1 MYRYDLPTHLG
12 WIKFILERVLPINN
26 VCVANK
32 ERIKEV
38 LSNLIDVKFPK
49 LNEPS
54 EYYIMPRVRFHPSIE
69 RDHLLEIARET
80 MKEKRPEC
88 QECWYLISSRG
99 LRHPDVC
106 RLYTVPCSIWTRWRS
121 RRRTPLY
128 NGAFDLIPPIL
139 DSTQKVKLEKLFD
152 YYIFR
157 SFEKELL
164 YWNFYRMDK

>member
-1 MYRYDLPTHLG
+1 MCL
-12 WIKFILERVLPINN
+12 ISERVLPINN

-88 QECWYLISSRG
+88 QECFINFCNPATLFLYQWILHG
-99 LRHPDVC
+99 LV
-106 RLYTVPCSIWTRWRS
+106 S
-121 RRRTPLY
+121 
-128 NGAFDLIPPIL
+128 
-139 DSTQKVKLEKLFD
+139 
-152 YYIFR
+152 
-157 SFEKELL
+157 
-164 YWNFYRMDK
+164 

>member
-1 MYRYDLPTHLG
+1 MYRYVQRPTDGSVAENMVATWPKCL
-12 WIKFILERVLPINN
+12 ILERVLPINN

-88 QECWYLISSRG
+88 QACFNPAIFKDSPDRIDSHYPYPLISPDSIRRSLSFT
-99 LRHPDVC
+99 LR
-106 RLYTVPCSIWTRWRS
+106 L
-121 RRRTPLY
+121 
-128 NGAFDLIPPIL
+128 
-139 DSTQKVKLEKLFD
+139 
-152 YYIFR
+152 
-157 SFEKELL
+157 
-164 YWNFYRMDK
+164 

>member
-1 MYRYDLPTHLG
+1 MYRLGPSPGQHLK
-12 WIKFILERVLPINN
+12 IMFISERVLPINN

-88 QECWYLISSRG
+88 QEC
-99 LRHPDVC
+99 
-106 RLYTVPCSIWTRWRS
+106 
-121 RRRTPLY
+121 
-128 NGAFDLIPPIL
+128 
-139 DSTQKVKLEKLFD
+139 
-152 YYIFR
+152 
-157 SFEKELL
+157 
-164 YWNFYRMDK
+164 

>member
-1 MYRYDLPTHLG
+1 M
-12 WIKFILERVLPINN
+12 
-26 VCVANK
+26 ANK

-88 QECWYLISSRG
+88 QECCHQIKM
-99 LRHPDVC
+99 
-106 RLYTVPCSIWTRWRS
+106 TRKSHNYIRM
-121 RRRTPLY
+121 
-128 NGAFDLIPPIL
+128 NIN
-139 DSTQKVKLEKLFD
+139 STKKVKLEELLD
-152 YYIFR
+152 DNIFG

-164 YWNFYRMDK
+164 YWNIYRVDKSNQVQLARNFFSFYP